1 MNCRRAHAAAV
12 AAPVAA
18 TAAARGRNQTQPRS
32 TQAPTD
38 SSDAAPFLSRSPNPS
53 TQPELNER
61 MRARVAEG
69 LARPGAEPLDGL
81 SRAARRRV
89 IDDAVAAQL

>member
-1 MNCRRAHAAAV
+1 
-12 AAPVAA
+12 
-18 TAAARGRNQTQPRS
+18 
-32 TQAPTD
+32 
-38 SSDAAPFLSRSPNPS
+38 
-53 TQPELNER
+53 